1 MIKVI
6 KITAVP
12 LLVLALIGVLIAGIA
27 AAPPT
32 STTSK
37 GELVHL
43 VSVYYAKPDVPP
55 GLTKKDEEPTPADNS
70 GYALIGLELTAT
82 ATYVVNLEGAPVGAV
97 AEIQEAF
104 AAWDSVTSMALFN
117 YGGDSVLRGWGFDGE
132 NTVSWVGIVPRDI
145 VAVAHIWALGDGD
158 ENGLLDIV
166 EFDITF
172 NALHKWGIDPDDE
185 GPDRLKREFDVQNV
199 ATHEVGHVLGLDDL
213 YEEQYRE
220 LTMYGYTSKGE
231 TSKISLEQGD
241 IDGAQFLYGAP
252 AA

>member
-1 MIKVI
+1 MVKVI
-6 KITAVP
+6 RVTVVALAV
-12 LLVLALIGVLIAGIA
+12 LTVIGVLVAGIA

-32 STTSK
+32 STSSK
-37 GELVHL
+37 GELERF
-43 VSVYYAKPDVPP
+43 VSVYYAKPDTPP
-55 GLTKKDEEPTPADNS
+55 GLTKKDEEPPPSDNS
-70 GYALIGLELTAT
+70 GYALLGLELTST
-82 ATYVVNLEGAPVGAV
+82 ATYVVNLEGAPDGAV
-97 AEIQEAF
+97 AEIQGAF
-104 AAWDSVTSMALFN
+104 AAWDAVTSMTLFN
-117 YGGDSVLRGWGFDGE
+117 YGGDSVLRGWDPDGV

-145 VAVAHIWALGDGD
+145 VAVAHIWALGDAD
-158 ENGLLDIV
+158 EDGLLDIV

-185 GPDRLKREFDVQNV
+185 GLDRLRREFDVQNV

-231 TSKISLEQGD
+231 TCKISLEQGD

>member
-12 LLVLALIGVLIAGIA
+12 LLVLALIGVLTAGIA

-32 STTSK
+32 STTPK
-37 GELVHL
+37 GELEHL

-70 GYALIGLELTAT
+70 AYALIGLELTAT

-104 AAWDSVTSMALFN
+104 AAWDAVTPMALFN
-117 YGGDSVLRGWGFDGE
+117 YGGDSVLRGWGLDGE

-145 VAVAHIWALGDGD
+145 VAVANIWALGDAD
-158 ENGLLDIV
+158 EDGLLDIV

-185 GPDRLKREFDVQNV
+185 GPDRLRREFDVQNV
-199 ATHEVGHVLGLDDL
+199 ATHEVGHVLGLKDL

-241 IDGAQFLYGAP
+241 INGAQSLYGTLAG
-252 AA
+252 